1 MTFGPGSSGP
11 QRLQPVV
18 PRTRPAAGPTAK
30 KPGTPSRVDC
40 GRTTYNKPR
49 PVTSPCGSTQ
59 LPSLSSATKPMRVID
74 LYDTCE
80 MIHRSKTGTELAV
93 GYHKLTGE
101 TVVIK
106 AMDAS
111 KFPKKQLQLSLE
123 KYSRLHHPHICQLY
137 ESFDSLRVILVL
149 EPVDGLTL
157 TEFMI
162 QVGVSA
168 DEARQIMR
176 QACLAIRYAHRA
188 GVCHRD
194 LRLENIMLQQ
204 GPVCCVKIV
213 DWASAGP
220 VGRPLSRRIEPS
232 PYCPP
237 EALGNV
243 EYEGRLLDV
252 WALGV
257 ALHVLLVGTLPFEG
271 GASELQLDASG
282 GAAVVPAQAAAL
294 LRGMLAIDPEMRLT
308 IEQVC
313 ASPWLD
319 AADDDVPRPVPPPL
333 ADEPHLAS
341 SAAAAAAAAAATPL
355 DADVVAELVTLGMR
369 AEEVEA
375 SVRHQLHD
383 TCNTAYRLLL
393 AKKRRALEALP
404 ADTAA
409 PASPHHHHH
418 HGAPPSQHS
427 PIAEEGSGE
436 WREPADAWRE
446 PTAAAVDEMPA
457 ELERMAVAKPS
468 ADELARWLGDEQA
481 K

>member
-1 MTFGPGSSGP
+1 M
-11 QRLQPVV
+11 
-18 PRTRPAAGPTAK
+18 AK
-30 KPGTPSRVDC
+30 KPATPSLGAR
-40 GRTTYNKPR
+40 GPAANNKPSAR
-49 PVTSPCGSTQ
+49 PVTSPCGGTQ
-59 LPSLSSATKPMRVID
+59 LPSLSSAAKPLRVID
-74 LYDTCE
+74 LYDTGK

-106 AMDAS
+106 AMDSS
-111 KFPKKQLQLSLE
+111 KYPKKQLQLSLE
-123 KYSRLHHPHICQLY
+123 KYSRLQHPHICQLY
-137 ESFDSLRVILVL
+137 ESFDSLRVIMVL
-149 EPVDGLTL
+149 EPVDGLNL
-157 TEFMI
+157 VEFMI
-162 QVGVSA
+162 QIGVSA

-176 QACLAIRYAHRA
+176 QACLAVRYAHRS

-204 GPVCCVKIV
+204 GPVCCVKLI

-243 EYEGRLLDV
+243 EYEGRLIDV

-257 ALHVLLVGTLPFEG
+257 VLHVLLVGKFPFEG
-271 GASELQLDASG
+271 GASELQLDG
-282 GAAVVPAQAAAL
+282 TGVPSQAASL
-294 LRGMLAIDPEMRLT
+294 LRGMLAVDPEMRLT

-319 AADDDVPRPVPPPL
+319 AKADDVPRPVPPHL
-333 ADEPHLAS
+333 ADEQNVAAT
-341 SAAAAAAAAAATPL
+341 AAAAMPL
-355 DADVVAELVTLGMR
+355 DADVMTELVALGMQ

-375 SVRHQLHD
+375 SVCHHLHD

-393 AKKRRALEALP
+393 AKKQRALGALP
-404 ADTAA
+404 ADTT
-409 PASPHHHHH
+409 PATPPHHDVH
-418 HGAPPSQHS
+418 PCQPE
-427 PIAEEGSGE
+427 PTIAEEGNGAEPSGE
-436 WREPADAWRE
+436 L
-446 PTAAAVDEMPA
+446 VDRHLLDNFP
-457 ELERMAVAKPS
+457 R
-468 ADELARWLGDEQA
+468 ADELARWLGDEHAGEEQA